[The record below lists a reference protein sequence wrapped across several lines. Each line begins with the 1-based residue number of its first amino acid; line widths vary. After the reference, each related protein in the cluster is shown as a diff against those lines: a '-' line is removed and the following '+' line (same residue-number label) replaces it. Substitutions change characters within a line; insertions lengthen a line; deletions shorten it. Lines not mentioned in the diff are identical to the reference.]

1 MSLFSFWLLL
11 PLINLVMTF
20 IRKWTSLED
29 KVGQIICVAAS
40 FPLTHLSSKQKS
52 WKVKLANRA
61 DLEDKVGQ
69 S

>member
-1 MSLFSFWLLL
+1 MLS
-11 PLINLVMTF
+11 VMTF
-20 IRKWTSLED
+20 TRKWTSLED
-29 KVGQIICVAAS
+29 KVGQIICVTCQFYVNS
-40 FPLTHLSSKQKS
+40 FAHRKKS